1 LACDGSPSDCVA
13 LALLGLLPQTID
25 LVVSGIN
32 PNANMGHDLTYS
44 GTVTAALEASIWG
57 VAGIAVSVDHP
68 DGSNAPVDYT
78 PAARAAR
85 QVIKRMV
92 VPGQKPDFLLN
103 VNVPWLPEDQIRGFR
118 ITRQGTRI
126 YRDVLVRREDPRG
139 RPYYWFGGDIPTGI
153 AEDGTD
159 FGALADGYVS
169 ITPLD
174 LDLTNHDRLET
185 LRPWGWNSKP

>member
-1 LACDGSPSDCVA
+1 VA

-139 RPYYWFGGDIPTGI
+139 RPYYWFGGDIPTGL